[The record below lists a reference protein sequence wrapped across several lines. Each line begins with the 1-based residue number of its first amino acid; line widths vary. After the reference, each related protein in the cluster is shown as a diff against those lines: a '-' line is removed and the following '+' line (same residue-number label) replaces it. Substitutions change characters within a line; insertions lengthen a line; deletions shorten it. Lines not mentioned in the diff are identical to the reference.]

1 MLYQFADRTIPR
13 YKGAGRRIVAPAI
26 SMTLSQGLEAFTFL
40 YDHKEITS
48 LHMEHEIHI
57 THAMHVWVCVYST
70 VYIYYAELAG
80 NRSIILAIY

>member
-1 MLYQFADRTIPR
+1 MSYQLADRTIPR

-57 THAMHVWVCVYST
+57 CVYST
-70 VYIYYAELAG
+70 VLHIYTMQSLLVIDLY
-80 NRSIILAIY
+80 Y